1 MTSCVA
7 VSKSFVSKLPSP
19 ADGALMP
26 PRSNLNAATCLPDE
40 KKAAEQ
46 ARTTKTLS
54 ELRSRNAASPPLD

>member
-19 ADGALMP
+19 ADGVLMP

-46 ARTTKTLS
+46 ARATKIP
-54 ELRSRNAASPPLD
+54 EPRPRKAASPPLD